1 MLLFIFVFLLLLI
14 IIIFFNNTFILLITL
29 MSLLLQGMPM
39 TPPTGLTTPPES
51 PRGSQVALQL
61 EGMPMTPPTDLTT
74 PPQSPR
80 GSQAWPV
87 PLPAERPPL
96 LFAIMYGALES
107 REHYGKPCL
116 ELQPDGIVTKCW
128 EYSVDGSIYTW
139 NNQRPCVD
147 VSVWKEY
154 YQRDGVGMGGHRAA
168 KILITYP
175 EDEDVADVVS
185 LRHPLMSRHP
195 TVVIR
200 DRIDAAVDAIV
211 QDECMILV
219 PRTLFDAMHRAG

>member
-1 MLLFIFVFLLLLI
+1 MILSILVFILLLI
-14 IIIFFNNTFILLITL
+14 IIIFFNNTFILLIIL
-29 MSLLLQGMPM
+29 MSLLLQ
-39 TPPTGLTTPPES
+39 
-51 PRGSQVALQL
+51 
-61 EGMPMTPPTDLTT
+61 GMPMTPPTDLTT

-80 GSQAWPV
+80 GSQVWPV
-87 PLPAERPPL
+87 PPPAERPPL

-107 REHYGKPCL
+107 REHYGKFCL
-116 ELQPDGIVTKCW
+116 ELQPDGNVTKCW

-175 EDEDVADVVS
+175 EEEDVADVVS
-185 LRHPLMSRHP
+185 LHQPLMSRQGLP
-195 TVVIR
+195 SAIR
-200 DRIDAAVDAIV
+200 DRIEPVIGCNTVGD
-211 QDECMILV
+211 QCMILV
-219 PRTLFDAMHRAG
+219 PTTLFDAIHRAG